1 MFLPVSTAVLV
12 AIGSV
17 MLTFAG
23 NQSSSDSCS
32 TKFEVCPSLVQLRV
46 DRSFSVFG
54 INETVGIYDGSE
66 VVFGS
71 DVIAAGGF
79 TELRDG
85 SCENWNECYLRDT
98 NGVQH
103 SLFGTPDDLYVV
115 TKAVHA
121 RDFVGRPIPA
131 LGIGT
136 ARNREDVI
144 ANVRRFVAPVELDCH
159 NPPNVVDCH
168 AHLSPG
174 WIEITFD
181 IDGQFIETN
190 FAGYHFI

>member
-17 MLTFAG
+17 MLTIVG
-23 NQSSSDSCS
+23 NQTSSDSCS
-32 TKFEVCPSLVQLRV
+32 TKFEICPSLEQLRV

-54 INETVGIYDGSE
+54 INETVASFDGTQI
-66 VVFGS
+66 VFGPG
-71 DVIAAGGF
+71 VIAAGGF
-79 TELRDG
+79 TELRNG
-85 SCENWNECYLRDT
+85 SCENWNECYLRDN

-103 SLFGTPDDLYVV
+103 SLFGSPGDLYVV

-121 RDFVGRPIPA
+121 RDFIGRPISA
-131 LGIGT
+131 LGIDM
-136 ARNREDVI
+136 ARTQRAVVANIDRFI
-144 ANVRRFVAPVELDCH
+144 APAKLDCDIY
-159 NPPNVVDCH
+159 PEIVGCH
-168 AHLSPG
+168 AHLDPG

-181 IDGQFIETN
+181 VDGQLIEAN